1 MWWWQNGVK
10 LSDSSPS
17 WLIFAITVGCGYVSI
32 PFFVTPGSG
41 WVGFLVVVVVVVGVP
56 VVVISPVFLLSNKLP
71 QTVYILF
78 PLNGPDEDQQ
88 ESHRKGDS
96 CYCSFVGMG
105 GGALWSFWNGWCWKE
120 NVNAARAQPCTSIMM
135 MVMVMAVL
143 INSWWLSWPTMAP
156 IKVQKQILRPKL
168 WGWYGF

>member
-1 MWWWQNGVK
+1 MVN
-10 LSDSSPS
+10 
-17 WLIFAITVGCGYVSI
+17 I

-41 WVGFLVVVVVVVGVP
+41 WVGFLVVVVVVVVVGVP

-96 CYCSFVGMG
+96 TYCSFVATGVGHCGVFEMVG
-105 GGALWSFWNGWCWKE
+105 VERKTSMLPAPAPSLALQS
-120 NVNAARAQPCTSIMM
+120 
-135 MVMVMAVL
+135 
-143 INSWWLSWPTMAP
+143 
-156 IKVQKQILRPKL
+156 
-168 WGWYGF
+168 

>member
-1 MWWWQNGVK
+1 MPGGILRQYSSVDVEVSHQQSSFNLCGGDKMVSNFQI
-10 LSDSSPS
+10 LRPPDEFSPS
-17 WLIFAITVGCGYVSI
+17 RLIVVNI

-96 CYCSFVGMG
+96 TYCSFVGMG
-105 GGALWSFWNGWCWKE
+105 GALWSFLNGW
-120 NVNAARAQPCTSIMM
+120 
-135 MVMVMAVL
+135 
-143 INSWWLSWPTMAP
+143 
-156 IKVQKQILRPKL
+156 
-168 WGWYGF
+168 F

>member
-1 MWWWQNGVK
+1 MVSNFQI
-10 LSDSSPS
+10 LRPPDEFSPS
-17 WLIFAITVGCGYVSI
+17 QLIVVNI

-96 CYCSFVGMG
+96 TFLWAWVGNCGVFEMVG
-105 GGALWSFWNGWCWKE
+105 VERKTTMPPAPAPSLALQS
-120 NVNAARAQPCTSIMM
+120 
-135 MVMVMAVL
+135 
-143 INSWWLSWPTMAP
+143 
-156 IKVQKQILRPKL
+156 
-168 WGWYGF
+168 